1 MTMENSDE
9 VSFQERTSSD
19 NSFID
24 EIHLIF
30 KKGEWGGYTYNS
42 YGLYIEMLKLE
53 KSMFFRFCFLNK
65 IHDCISPWV

>member
-30 KKGEWGGYTYNS
+30 KKGEWGGIHIQQ
-42 YGLYIEMLKLE
+42 L
-53 KSMFFRFCFLNK
+53 RF
-65 IHDCISPWV
+65 IY